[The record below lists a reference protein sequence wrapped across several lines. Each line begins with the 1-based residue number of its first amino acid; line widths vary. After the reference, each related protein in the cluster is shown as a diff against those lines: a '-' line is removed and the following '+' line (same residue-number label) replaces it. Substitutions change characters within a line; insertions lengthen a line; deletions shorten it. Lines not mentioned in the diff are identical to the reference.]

1 MILMLTIIT
10 FVITFI
16 SILLFIRLAPKLGFV
31 DIPNERSMHTK
42 PIPRGAGIA
51 FVASALF
58 VSLILIITDY
68 NQLSRYILVY
78 LAILIVFLGGV
89 LDDRKGVTPKMKFL
103 FIFIATILLYSNGIA
118 IETLGKYL
126 GHELFLPG
134 ILVFPFTFIAIAG
147 FTNALNLLDGLDGL
161 AGTVSIVMLGA
172 FMWIGYIHHDNLMVM
187 LSVIFIPALAAFLLF
202 NWHPA
207 KIFMGDSGSLTLGFV
222 ISILAVKA
230 THYISPTAVLFM
242 LAIPVLDTFVVMTRR
257 IQRGRSPF
265 SADKNHMHHILFNRY
280 EDVTYTVI
288 LIVYI
293 QVAFTMIGYQL
304 RDADDFLS
312 LVLFGILFFIFLNL
326 LDQRKKRRKKEKK
339 RNGPSIRFKIL

>member
-51 FVASALF
+51 FVVSALF
-58 VSLILIITDY
+58 VLLILIIADY
-68 NQLSRYILVY
+68 QQLSKYLYTY
-78 LAILIVFLGGV
+78 LAILIVFIAGAIDDKIGV
-89 LDDRKGVTPKMKFL
+89 SPKVK
-103 FIFIATILLYSNGIA
+103 FIFIFLASLLLYSDGIV
-118 IETLGKYL
+118 IERIGVYL
-126 GHELFLPG
+126 GHEIFLPSLL
-134 ILVFPFTFIAIAG
+134 IFPFTFFAIAG

-161 AGTVSIVMLGA
+161 AGTVSIIMMGA
-172 FMWIGYIHHDNLMVM
+172 FMWIGYLHQDSLMII
-187 LSVIFIPALAAFLLF
+187 LSIVFIPALGAFLLF
-202 NWHPA
+202 NWNPA

-230 THYISPTAVLFM
+230 THYVAPTAVLFM

-265 SADKNHMHHILFNRY
+265 SADKNHMHHVLYNRY
-280 EDVTYTVI
+280 EDVKFTVI
-288 LIVYI
+288 IIVYI
-293 QVAFTMIGYQL
+293 QIAFTMIGYQL

-312 LVLFGILFFIFLNL
+312 LILFGILFFIFLNL

-339 RNGPSIRFKIL
+339 TFLNRILKN